1 MIACMQ
7 CESKPADSAK
17 WNGLCAACAEDM
29 DADIAKAEAEYS
41 KPPCQEC
48 GAMTPEEAEKLC
60 RCGGDKDDCHG
71 CHLWPD

>member
-1 MIACMQ
+1 MHTCVD
-7 CESKPADSAK
+7 CGKKPADSLV
-17 WNGLCAACAEDM
+17 WPGLCFDCANLM

-48 GAMTPEEAEKLC
+48 DAMTPEEAEKLC